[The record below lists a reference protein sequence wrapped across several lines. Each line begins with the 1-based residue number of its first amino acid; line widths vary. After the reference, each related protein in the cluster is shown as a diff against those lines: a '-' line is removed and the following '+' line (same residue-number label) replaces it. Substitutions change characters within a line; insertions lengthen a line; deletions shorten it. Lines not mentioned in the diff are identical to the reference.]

1 MEESPT
7 SATSPR
13 LMLGLASF
21 AIVSGAALL
30 IFGVSF
36 LKSAH
41 TSQGWPIA
49 QGDVK
54 AVNIKRDRI
63 TDSRPPAYTYTY
75 TVVYTYEVA
84 GTPYESDR
92 YSLGSG
98 PTASRTYREQQN
110 AIAAAKAT
118 YSIGQSID
126 VYYNPESPADAVLK
140 PGANIGT
147 FVPLIFGIVLFSSG
161 IGLFV
166 AAQRVAANS

>member
-1 MEESPT
+1 MKEPSTP
-7 SATSPR
+7 ADPYR
-13 LMLGLASF
+13 LILGLTIFS
-21 AIVSGAALL
+21 IVSGSALL
-30 IFGVSF
+30 IFGLSF
-36 LKSAH
+36 LKGAY

-54 AVNIKRDRI
+54 AVNINRDRI
-63 TDSRPPAYTYTY
+63 TDSSPPAYTYTY
-75 TVVYTYEVA
+75 TVVYTYDVD
-84 GTPYESDR
+84 GNRYQRDR

-110 AIAAAKAT
+110 AIAAAKET

-126 VYYNPESPADAVLK
+126 VYYNPNSPADAVLK

-161 IGLFV
+161 IGLFML
-166 AAQRVAANS
+166 AQRVAANS